1 MQFNP
6 KTGEIGIMKCARR
19 LILAFI
25 VAQAHFLAAQQF
37 DIKPVT
43 DGVYA
48 AIAKSTF
55 RTNCNAAIF
64 ILSHEAVVVDA
75 ESKPSAAQEVI
86 AQIKHLTD
94 KPVTHLVITHLHG
107 DHFQGAGAYVEAWPG
122 VQIISTQ
129 STRDGIESRG
139 VTRMQRELV
148 TVPVAI
154 EKLNADLAKA
164 SDDAAKTPIQ
174 KQLREAQAYLVELKQ
189 MKAVLPNVTFDRHLT
204 IHSDNDT
211 LEVLFVGKGHSDGD
225 VFVYDPKRKAIATGD
240 ALTGWVPTMGDASI
254 FDWMQQ
260 LKTVEDLDFKYVIG
274 GHGNIMLGKD
284 TFDLWR
290 KYFADLLEGTGNA
303 ASQGASLE
311 EVKSQLIPNLLQKY
325 GTQFP
330 PDFSKTVI
338 ANVET
343 AYRVMTTQTK

>member
-1 MQFNP
+1 
-6 KTGEIGIMKCARR
+6 MKCSRR
-19 LILAFI
+19 LILVLI
-25 VAQAHFLAAQQF
+25 VAQAHFLAAQLF

-43 DGVYA
+43 DDVYA
-48 AIAKSTF
+48 AVAKPTF

-64 ILSHEAVVVDA
+64 ILSREVVVVDA
-75 ESKPSAAQEVI
+75 ESKPSAAREVI
-86 AQIKHLTD
+86 TQIKRLTD

-129 STRDGIESRG
+129 ATRDGIEGRG
-139 VTRMQRELV
+139 VTRMQREFV
-148 TVPVAI
+148 TVPIAI

-164 SDDAAKTPIQ
+164 TDDATKAPIQ
-174 KQLREAQAYLVELKQ
+174 QQLREAQAYLAELKE

-204 IHSDNDT
+204 IHSDNDA

-225 VFVYDPKRKAIATGD
+225 VFVYDPKRKVIATGD

-254 FDWMQQ
+254 YDWMQQ
-260 LKTVEDLDFKYVIG
+260 LKTIEELDFKYAIG
-274 GHGNIMLGKD
+274 GHGNVVTGKE

-290 KYFADLLEGTGNA
+290 KYFADLLDETAKA
-303 ASQGASLE
+303 AAHGVNLE
-311 EVKSQLIPNLLQKY
+311 ETKTQVIPTLLQRY

>member
-1 MQFNP
+1 
-6 KTGEIGIMKCARR
+6 MKNTCRVI
-19 LILAFI
+19 LILI
-25 VAQAHFLAAQQF
+25 VAQTHFLAAQLF
-37 DIKPVT
+37 EIKPVT

-48 AIAKSTF
+48 AIAKPTF

-64 ILSHEAVVVDA
+64 ILNHEVVVVDA
-75 ESKPSAAQEVI
+75 ESKPSAAREVI
-86 AQIKHLTD
+86 AQIKRLTD

-107 DHFQGAGAYVEAWPG
+107 DHFQGAEAYVNAWPG

-129 STRDGIESRG
+129 ATRDGIESRG

-164 SDDAAKTPIQ
+164 SDDAAKAPIQ
-174 KQLREAQAYLVELKQ
+174 QQLREAKAYLAELKQ
-189 MKAVLPNVTFDRHLT
+189 MRAVLPNVTFDRHLT

-225 VFVYDPKRKAIATGD
+225 VFVYDPKRKVIATGD
-240 ALTGWVPTMGDASI
+240 SLTGWVPTMGDASI
-254 FDWMQQ
+254 YDWMQQ
-260 LKTVEDLDFKYVIG
+260 LKTIEDLDFKYVIG
-274 GHGNIMLGKD
+274 GHGDTLVGKD
-284 TFDLWR
+284 RFDLWR
-290 KYFADLLEGTGNA
+290 KYFADLLDETSKTA
-303 ASQGASLE
+303 AQGASLE
-311 EVKSQLIPNLLQKY
+311 ETKAQLIPTFLQRY
-325 GTQFP
+325 GAQFP

>member
-1 MQFNP
+1 
-6 KTGEIGIMKCARR
+6 MKCARR
-19 LILAFI
+19 LILALI

-48 AIAKSTF
+48 AIAKPTF

-64 ILSHEAVVVDA
+64 ILSHEVVVVDA

-86 AQIKHLTD
+86 AQIKRLTD

-164 SDDAAKTPIQ
+164 SDDAAKAPIHQ
-174 KQLREAQAYLVELKQ
+174 QLREAQAYLVELKQ
-189 MKAVLPNVTFDRHLT
+189 MKVVLPNVTFDRHLT

-211 LEVLFVGKGHSDGD
+211 LEVLFLGKGHSDGD
-225 VFVYDPKRKAIATGD
+225 VFVYDPKRKVIATGD
-240 ALTGWVPTMGDASI
+240 SLTGWVPTMGDASI
-254 FDWMQQ
+254 YDWMQQ
-260 LKTVEDLDFKYVIG
+260 LKTIEDLDFKYVIG
-274 GHGNIMLGKD
+274 GHGNVVTGKE

-290 KYFADLLEGTGNA
+290 KYFADLLDETSKA
-303 ASQGASLE
+303 AGRGSTLE
-311 EVKSQLIPNLLQKY
+311 ETKTQVIPTLLQSY

-330 PDFSKTVI
+330 PDFSKTII

>member
-1 MQFNP
+1 
-6 KTGEIGIMKCARR
+6 MKCVRR
-19 LILAFI
+19 LILVLIIAE
-25 VAQAHFLAAQQF
+25 AYFLAAQQF

-48 AIAKSTF
+48 AIAKTTF

-64 ILSHEAVVVDA
+64 ILSHEVVVVDA
-75 ESKPSAAQEVI
+75 ESKPSAAREVI
-86 AQIKHLTD
+86 AQIRRITD

-129 STRDGIESRG
+129 ATRDGIEGRG

-148 TVPVAI
+148 TVPIAI

-164 SDDAAKTPIQ
+164 TDDDAKAAIQ
-174 KQLREAQAYLVELKQ
+174 RQLREAQAYLVELKE
-189 MKAVLPNVTFDRHLT
+189 MKAVLPNVTFERHLT
-204 IHSDNDT
+204 IHSDNDE

-225 VFVYDPKRKAIATGD
+225 VFVYDPKRKVIATGD
-240 ALTGWVPTMGDASI
+240 SLTGWVPTLSDASI
-254 FDWMQQ
+254 YDWMQQ
-260 LKTVEDLDFKYVIG
+260 LKTIEELDFRYAIG
-274 GHGNIMLGKD
+274 GHGNVVTGKE

-290 KYFADLLEGTGNA
+290 KYFADLLDETSKA
-303 ASQGASLE
+303 AGHGASLE
-311 EVKSQLIPNLLQKY
+311 ETKTQIIPTLLQRY

-343 AYRVMTTQTK
+343 AYRVVTTQTK

>member
-1 MQFNP
+1 
-6 KTGEIGIMKCARR
+6 MKCVHR
-19 LILAFI
+19 LIVVLI
-25 VAQAHFLAAQQF
+25 VVGAHFLAAQQF

-48 AIAKSTF
+48 AIAKTTF

-64 ILSHEAVVVDA
+64 ILSREVVVVDA
-75 ESKPSAAQEVI
+75 ESKPSAAREVI
-86 AQIKHLTD
+86 AEIKRLTD
-94 KPVTHLVITHLHG
+94 KPVNHLVITHLHG

-129 STRDGIESRG
+129 ATRDEIEGRG

-164 SDDAAKTPIQ
+164 TDAAKAPIQ
-174 KQLREAQAYLVELKQ
+174 QQLREAQAYLAELKA
-189 MKAVLPNVTFDRHLT
+189 MKAVLPNVTFETHLI
-204 IHSDNDT
+204 IHSDNDE
-211 LEVLFVGKGHSDGD
+211 LQVLFVGKGHSDGD
-225 VFVYDPKRKAIATGD
+225 VFVYDPKRKVIATGD
-240 ALTGWVPTMGDASI
+240 SLTGWVPTMGDASI
-254 FDWMQQ
+254 YDWMEQ
-260 LKTVEDLDFKYVIG
+260 LKTIEELDFKYAIG
-274 GHGNIMLGKD
+274 GHGNVVTGKE

-290 KYFADLLEGTGNA
+290 KYFADLLGETSKATSG
-303 ASQGASLE
+303 GASLE
-311 EVKSQLIPNLLQKY
+311 ETKTQIIPTLLQRY

>member
-1 MQFNP
+1 
-6 KTGEIGIMKCARR
+6 MKCSRR
-19 LILAFI
+19 LILVLI
-25 VAQAHFLAAQQF
+25 VAQAHFLAAQLF
-37 DIKPVT
+37 DIKLVT
-43 DGVYA
+43 DDVYA
-48 AIAKSTF
+48 AVAKPTF

-64 ILSHEAVVVDA
+64 ILSREVVVVDA
-75 ESKPSAAQEVI
+75 ESKPSAAREVI
-86 AQIKHLTD
+86 TQIKRLTD

-129 STRDGIESRG
+129 ATRDGIEGRG
-139 VTRMQRELV
+139 VTRMQREFV
-148 TVPVAI
+148 TVPIAI

-164 SDDAAKTPIQ
+164 TDDATKAPIQ
-174 KQLREAQAYLVELKQ
+174 QQLREAQAYLAELKE

-204 IHSDNDT
+204 IHSDNDA

-225 VFVYDPKRKAIATGD
+225 VFVYDPKRKVIATGD

-254 FDWMQQ
+254 YDWMQQ
-260 LKTVEDLDFKYVIG
+260 LKTIEELDFKYAIG
-274 GHGNIMLGKD
+274 GHGNVVTGKE

-290 KYFADLLEGTGNA
+290 KYFTDLLDETAKA
-303 ASQGASLE
+303 AAHGVNLE
-311 EVKSQLIPNLLQKY
+311 ETKTQVIPTLLQRY